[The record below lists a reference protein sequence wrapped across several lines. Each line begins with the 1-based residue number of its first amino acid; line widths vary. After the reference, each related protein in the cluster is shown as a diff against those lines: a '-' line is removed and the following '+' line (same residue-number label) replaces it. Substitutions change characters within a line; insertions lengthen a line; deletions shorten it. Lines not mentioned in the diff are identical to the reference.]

1 MATVKVVDLIVRA
14 KTLLQDEDFVRW
26 SVTELQYWL
35 NDAYKELVGIRPDAN
50 TQTSEYACVAGPRQV
65 ITSSFANAIRLVEVV
80 RNLATTSNKSS
91 VRLTSRK
98 SLDTQQRS
106 WYSETPTV
114 NIELYMFDPR
124 TPKEFLV
131 YPPATTAARL
141 EVIYSVLPADHTL
154 SEAQLVNQATAET
167 IRIDDIFSTAL
178 LDYMLYRAYSKDA
191 EQPAMAARA
200 VAHYQAFQSAL
211 GVKQQVDA
219 ASQPGVA

>member
-14 KTLLQDEDFVRW
+14 QTLLQDEDSVRW
-26 SVTELQYWL
+26 TVTELQYWL
-35 NDAYKELVGIRPDAN
+35 NDAYKETVGLRPDVN
-50 TQTSEYACVAGPRQV
+50 TQTAEYTCVAGPRQV
-65 ITSSFANAIRLVEVV
+65 VTNSFSNAIRLVEVV

-91 VRLTSRK
+91 VRLTDRK

-114 NIELYMFDPR
+114 NIEMYMFDPR

-141 EVIYSVLPADHTL
+141 EVVYSVLPADHTL
-154 SEAQLVNQATAET
+154 SEAQLLNPATTET
-167 IRIDDIFSTAL
+167 IRIDDIFATAL
-178 LDYMLYRAYSKDA
+178 FDYMLYRAFSKDA
-191 EQPAMAARA
+191 EQTALMQRA
-200 VAHYQAFQSAL
+200 VAHYQAFQNAL
-211 GVKQQVDA
+211 GAKQQVDA

>member
-14 KTLLQDEDFVRW
+14 QTLLQDEDSVRW
-26 SVTELQYWL
+26 TVAELQYWL
-35 NDAYKELVGIRPDAN
+35 NDAYKETIGLRPDVN
-50 TQTSEYACVAGPRQV
+50 TQTAEYTCVAGPRQV
-65 ITSSFANAIRLVEVV
+65 ITGSFSNAIRLVEVV

-91 VRLTSRK
+91 IRLTDRR

-106 WYSETPTV
+106 WYAETPTV
-114 NIELYMFDPR
+114 NVELYVFDPR

-154 SEAQLVNQATAET
+154 TAAQLLNPATAET
-167 IRIDDIFSTAL
+167 IRIDDIFATAL
-178 LDYMLYRAYSKDA
+178 FDYMLYRAFSKDA
-191 EQPAMAARA
+191 EQTAMMQRA
-200 VAHYQAFQSAL
+200 VAHYQAFQNAL
-211 GVKQQVDA
+211 GIKQQVDA

>member
-14 KTLLQDEDFVRW
+14 QTLLQDEDSVRW
-26 SVTELQYWL
+26 TVAELQYWL
-35 NDAYKELVGIRPDAN
+35 NDAYKETIGLRPDVN
-50 TQTSEYACVAGPRQV
+50 TQTAEYTCVAGPRQV
-65 ITSSFANAIRLVEVV
+65 ITGSFPNAIRLVEVV

-91 VRLTSRK
+91 IRLTDRR

-106 WYSETPTV
+106 WYAETPTV
-114 NIELYMFDPR
+114 NVELYVFDPR

-154 SEAQLVNQATAET
+154 TAAQLLNPATAET
-167 IRIDDIFSTAL
+167 IRIDDIFATAL
-178 LDYMLYRAYSKDA
+178 FDYMLYRAFSKDA
-191 EQPAMAARA
+191 EQTAMMQRA
-200 VAHYQAFQSAL
+200 VAHYQAFQNAL
-211 GVKQQVDA
+211 GIKQQVDA